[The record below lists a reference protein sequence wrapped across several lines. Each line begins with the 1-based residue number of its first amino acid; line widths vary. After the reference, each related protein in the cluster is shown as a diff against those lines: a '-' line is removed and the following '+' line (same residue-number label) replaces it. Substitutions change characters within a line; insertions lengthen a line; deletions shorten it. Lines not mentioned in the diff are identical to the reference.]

1 MSPNSDAPP
10 LSVSLAI
17 RCLWGSFAI
26 DCISNV
32 VSHFGPAPNIFQQ
45 MSERLNLSIA
55 ICYAMVFI
63 AFFLRF
69 LTVYFVMS
77 KLLQGKN
84 WARMLCLLIG
94 IADLPMSLGANYRQL
109 EPFLFLISI
118 GLHMSY
124 LLLGYY
130 ALYRL
135 FSDPA
140 KTWFRRK
147 KAATA

>member
-10 LSVSLAI
+10 LPVSLAI

-26 DCISNV
+26 NC
-32 VSHFGPAPNIFQQ
+32 VSDVITYFGPTPNVLQI
-45 MSERLNLSIA
+45 MSERLNLSVG
-55 ICYAMVFI
+55 ICYAMASTSVFI
-63 AFFLRF
+63 RF
-69 LTVYFVMS
+69 LAIYFVMS

-84 WARMLCLLIG
+84 WARVLCVLVG
-94 IADLPMSLGANYRQL
+94 IVDLPVSLAANYRQL
-109 EPFLFLISI
+109 EPFLLWISI
-118 GLHMSY
+118 GLHICY

-130 ALYRL
+130 ALYLL